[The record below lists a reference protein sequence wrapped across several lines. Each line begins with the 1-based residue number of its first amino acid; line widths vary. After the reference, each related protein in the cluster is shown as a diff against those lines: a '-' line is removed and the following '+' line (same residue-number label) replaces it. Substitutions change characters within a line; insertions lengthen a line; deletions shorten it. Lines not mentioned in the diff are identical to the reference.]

1 MQPFAGPSLPAAM
14 NPDTLTPSLPAAQGS
29 RILLQQGIRTLGQL
43 SATQY
48 AGARDGHSSAGSQF
62 RHILDHY
69 AALFDGIREGRVN
82 YDARRRD
89 RAIEHDPSV
98 AAAEAQRW
106 INALDQLEVPDGEHR
121 LLVHSDS
128 GGGPDCSDWRESSIG
143 RELQFLASHT
153 VHHYALIKLLLEWH
167 GVSMDRAFGMAPST
181 RAHLAGTR

>member
-1 MQPFAGPSLPAAM
+1 MNPETLTQSLPAA
-14 NPDTLTPSLPAAQGS
+14 DGS

-43 SATQY
+43 SVRQY
-48 AGARDGHSSAGSQF
+48 AGARDGHSSAGAQF

-69 AALFDGIREGRVN
+69 AALFVGICEGRVN

-98 AAAEAQRW
+98 AAAEAQHW
-106 INALDQLEVPDGEHR
+106 INALGQLDVRDGERR

-128 GGGPDCSDWRESSIG
+128 GGGPDCADWRESSTG
-143 RELQFLASHT
+143 RELQFLTSHT

-167 GVSMDRAFGMAPST
+167 GVSLDRDFGMAPST